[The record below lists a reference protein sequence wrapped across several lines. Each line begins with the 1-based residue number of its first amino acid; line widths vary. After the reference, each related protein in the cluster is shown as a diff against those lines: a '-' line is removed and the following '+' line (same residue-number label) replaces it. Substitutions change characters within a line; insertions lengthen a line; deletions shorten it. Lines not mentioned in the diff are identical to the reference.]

1 MTDSPKAAEVKES
14 APPKPKFKFSL
25 EKILP
30 FVKNFFASTQNVI
43 GLDIGY
49 SHIKVVQLQRV
60 RQGYVIT
67 NYITRAIPQGAKD
80 NSAQKRKLVREFVK
94 EFIADSRIRTNLGR
108 LAITGKG
115 VFILSL
121 TVPNLS
127 KKDLRGAV
135 SIELKKRLPFQMDLS
150 NVFFDFFV
158 TEELHDEKGVG
169 FQVTCIAA
177 DRLTLDEQVGFLKE
191 MGLRPMAINVI
202 PDALGNLLP
211 FCLESEPEKTI
222 AVLDMGASTSLLNF
236 YKGSSLQFSR
246 EIPVGG
252 EHLTKSMAKTVT
264 TSIGDVNISAEDAEK
279 IKRQCGLPLDEDAK
293 MQYLTD
299 FGILLGNQLSTLLR
313 PTLERLVTEIS
324 RTLSFY
330 TKTFKTENI
339 EEIYLTGGGSRL
351 KNLDKFLLY
360 NLEGLKK
367 VESLNTLKAVKGW
380 SDMGVF
386 KQELV
391 MEQAASHMAVA
402 FGLCLGNGGKVNLL
416 PLKEKVE
423 QKAVFLM
430 TLLRIFFP
438 IILILSLVFYGLVY
452 FNAYKYKILISRLDQ
467 GISSLEPYAAR
478 AREYLST
485 KTRLEQRKELLKK
498 AEGKQPLWWGVF
510 KELSNITPDD
520 VVLTRIVAA
529 ENKDP
534 KEVRL
539 VGKIFA
545 KYTIVDVALQQYI
558 MVLDDSPFFSNVQLV
573 SSKTDMY
580 SPVPAANFEIAC
592 QLNY

>member
-1 MTDSPKAAEVKES
+1 MTDSQKTAEVKES
-14 APPKPKFKFSL
+14 APVQPKFKFSF
-25 EKILP
+25 EKVLP
-30 FVKNFFASTQNVI
+30 FLKNFFASVQNVI

-49 SHIKVVQLQRV
+49 SHIKIVQLQRA

-80 NSAQKRKLVREFVK
+80 NSQQKRKLVREFVK
-94 EFIADSRIRTNLGR
+94 EFIADSRVRTNLGR
-108 LAITGKG
+108 LAVTGKG
-115 VFILSL
+115 IFILSF
-121 TVPNLS
+121 TVPFMG

-150 NVFFDFFV
+150 NIFFDFFV
-158 TEELHDEKGVG
+158 AEQLRDEKGLSL
-169 FQVTCIAA
+169 QVTCIAA
-177 DRLTLDEQVGFLKE
+177 DRLTLDEQVEFLKE
-191 MGLRPMAINVI
+191 MGIRPMVINVI

-211 FCLESEPEKTI
+211 FCLEAEPEKTI

-236 YKGSSLQFSR
+236 YKGNSLQFTR

-252 EHLTKSMAKTVT
+252 EHLTKAMAKTVS
-264 TSIGDVNISAEDAEK
+264 TSVGDVNILAEDAEK
-279 IKRQCGLPLDEDAK
+279 IKRQCGIPLDEDAK
-293 MQYLTD
+293 TQYLTD

-313 PTLERLVTEIS
+313 PTLERLVTEIA

-339 EEIYLTGGGSRL
+339 EEIYLTGGSSRL

-380 SDMGVF
+380 ADTGVF
-386 KQELV
+386 KQEFV
-391 MEQAASHMAVA
+391 MEQVASHMAVA
-402 FGLCLGNGGKVNLL
+402 FGLCLGNGGRINLL
-416 PLKEKVE
+416 PLKERLE
-423 QKAVFLM
+423 QKAIFLM

-438 IILILSLVFYGLVY
+438 IILALSLSFYSVVY
-452 FNAYKYKILISRLDQ
+452 ANALKYKVLVSRADESI
-467 GISSLEPYAAR
+467 GRLEPFAAR
-478 AREYLST
+478 VRGYLAT
-485 KTRLEQRKELLKK
+485 KNKLEQRKELLKK

-510 KELSNITPDD
+510 KELSNITPNE
-520 VVLTRIVAA
+520 VILSKIITI
-529 ENKDP
+529 ENKEP
-534 KEVRL
+534 KEIRL

-545 KYTIVDVALQQYI
+545 KYTIVDVALSQYI
-558 MVLDDSPFFSNVQLV
+558 MALSDSPFFSNAQLV

-580 SPVPAANFEIAC
+580 SPIPAANFEIAC
-592 QLNY
+592 QLSY